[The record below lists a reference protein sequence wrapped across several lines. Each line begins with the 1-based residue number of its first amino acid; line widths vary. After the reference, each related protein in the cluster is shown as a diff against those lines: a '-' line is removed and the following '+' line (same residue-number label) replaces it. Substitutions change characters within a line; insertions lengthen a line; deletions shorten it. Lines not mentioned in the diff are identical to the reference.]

1 MRISEGGFLKAI
13 LFASAVFG
21 VGPHDDNYLFVEI
34 IQFELCYHD
43 ERHPRA
49 RMNVVIGSIF
59 TSHTTNPHQPA
70 QGVIS
75 QDDIYK

>member
-1 MRISEGGFLKAI
+1 MRISEGGFLKAV

-43 ERHPRA
+43 DERHPP
-49 RMNVVIGSIF
+49 VV
-59 TSHTTNPHQPA
+59 

-75 QDDIYK
+75 QDDK

>member
-21 VGPHDDNYLFVEI
+21 VGLHDDNYLFVEI
-34 IQFELCYHD
+34 IQFELCYLD

-49 RMNVVIGSIF
+49 RMNVF
-59 TSHTTNPHQPA
+59 TSHTTNPHRPA